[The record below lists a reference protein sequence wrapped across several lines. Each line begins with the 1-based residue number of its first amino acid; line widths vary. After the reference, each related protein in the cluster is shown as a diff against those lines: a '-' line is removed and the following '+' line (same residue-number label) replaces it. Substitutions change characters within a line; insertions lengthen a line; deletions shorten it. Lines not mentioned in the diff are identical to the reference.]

1 MRLFVISVGLLT
13 AVLLPAERSAA
24 ADSARCA
31 VPREIIE
38 DEPRL
43 ARLAADFKGNRAVTI
58 VVIGGAS
65 TAGLGPEISYPFFL
79 EAALRRHHPKQPIT
93 VINRGV
99 GGQTAEQMA
108 ARFAKDVFSAAP
120 SLVVWETGTVDAVRG
135 EDANAFADA
144 LTNGIAA
151 LRQHNS
157 GVMLMDMQ
165 YSPGAVSVI
174 NFEPYLEAL
183 YQAAALE
190 SVYLFQRFN
199 VMKYWDESGAFAFN
213 VPREKR
219 AAVAREVYECLGER
233 LADAIDYAAR

>member
-1 MRLFVISVGLLT
+1 MRLFVISIGLL
-13 AVLLPAERSAA
+13 AVMLPPAERAA
-24 ADSARCA
+24 AESAHCA
-31 VPREIIE
+31 VPREIVE

-43 ARLAADFKGNRAVTI
+43 AQLAADFKSDRAVTI

-65 TAGLGPEISYPFFL
+65 TAGLGPEISYPYFL
-79 EAALRRHHPKQPIT
+79 EAALRRHHPKQSIT
-93 VINRGV
+93 VLNRGV
-99 GGQTAEQMA
+99 GGQTAAQMA
-108 ARFAKDVFSAAP
+108 ARFAKDVFPAAP

-135 EDANAFADA
+135 EDTNAFADA
-144 LTNGIAA
+144 LTDGIAA
-151 LRQHNS
+151 VRQHNS

-165 YSPGAVSVI
+165 FSPGAVSVI

-190 SVYLFQRFN
+190 GVYLFQRFN
-199 VMKYWDESGAFAFN
+199 MMKYWDEAGVFAFN